1 MNKLNLRIFLL
12 LLLLCIT
19 AFADDDDDDDKK
31 PSTQGQS
38 INLNDKAQKTSGLQ
52 TIKLEAA
59 TVQIEAV
66 AHGKVLATQALFEL
80 KQRYLNAIAER
91 DGIRAKARQAQQQM
105 QRQQSLYQDGV
116 SAKRSV
122 EEQQVELT
130 NAQAQLK
137 IAQQHNMA
145 VREQAV
151 LTWGTTLTTW
161 ALSDSKRLDDVL
173 SGKKKLL
180 QITLNSQYKQ
190 DIPKSIHIAASG
202 NREHAAIAELI
213 SLAPQTDSTQG
224 QSYFFQTTAQNLSV
238 GMNLT
243 AWLPEQTQQKTGVI
257 IPKSALLWVM
267 NQAFVYVKT
276 DNQHYTRRAL
286 THYTASPNGYFVS
299 EGLAPN
305 EELVVTGA
313 QMLLSEDLRGQIP
326 DED

>member
-1 MNKLNLRIFLL
+1 MNKLNFRTFLL
-12 LLLLCIT
+12 LMLLCVT
-19 AFADDDDDDDKK
+19 AVADDDDDDKK

-38 INLNDKAQKTSGLQ
+38 INLTDKAQKTSGLQ
-52 TIKLEAA
+52 TIKLEASSFQ
-59 TVQIEAV
+59 VEAV
-66 AHGKVLATQALFEL
+66 AHGKVLAIQLLFEL
-80 KQRYLNAIAER
+80 KQRYLSAIAER

-105 QRQQSLYQDGV
+105 QRQQALYQDGV

-137 IAQQHNMA
+137 IAQQQNMA

-161 ALSDSKRLDDVL
+161 ALSDSKRLDDLL

-180 QITLNSQYKQ
+180 QITLNSQYNQ
-190 DIPKSIHIAASG
+190 DIPKIIHISASG
-202 NREHAAIAELI
+202 NREQAAIAELI

-224 QSYFFQTTAQNLSV
+224 QSYFFQTTAKNLSV

-243 AWLPEQTQQKTGVI
+243 AWLPEQTQEKTGVM

-267 NQAFVYVKT
+267 DQAFVYVKT
-276 DNQHYTRRAL
+276 DNNHYTRRAL
-286 THYTASPNGYFVS
+286 INYTPSPNGYFVS
-299 EGLAPN
+299 EGLTPN
-305 EELVVTGA
+305 EELVITGA
-313 QMLLSEDLRGQIP
+313 QMLLSEELRGQIP